1 MTYGRYEEAP
11 RRHDDTPR
19 RLYATLTGDGG
30 GIKTCS
36 HVSNMRLEI
45 RASKDGLSKLAA
57 TVTIDFPE
65 GAERPTVGLLL
76 DDAEIGEIGDV

>member
-1 MTYGRYEEAP
+1 
-11 RRHDDTPR
+11 
-19 RLYATLTGDGG
+19 
-30 GIKTCS
+30 
-36 HVSNMRLEI
+36 MRLEI